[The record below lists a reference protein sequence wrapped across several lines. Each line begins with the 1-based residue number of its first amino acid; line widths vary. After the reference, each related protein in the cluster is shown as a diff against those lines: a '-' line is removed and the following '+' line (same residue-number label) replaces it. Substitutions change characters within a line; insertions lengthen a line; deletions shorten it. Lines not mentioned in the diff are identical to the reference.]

1 MSTDT
6 GELRPPLYILA
17 GGQSS
22 RFGQD
27 KARAIFDGQPLI
39 LGVAAA
45 LKPATSRCTVVAAT
59 ADKYADLG
67 LETIADARPGLGPMA
82 GLEKSLEHAAHGGHL
97 WVAIA
102 ACDMVG
108 LRSSWLETLL
118 TRAHEPTQAIV
129 YQAQGER
136 PQPLLAIYHVSALEQ
151 VRSHLDQGN
160 LAMWR
165 LLLALKTT
173 TLPPPD
179 AWSSHQGINT
189 PQDLQT
195 AQVFSLSQDR
205 RYDDHED
212 D

>member
-1 MSTDT
+1 MDI
-6 GELRPPLYILA
+6 GEPNPPLYILA

-27 KARAIFDGQPLI
+27 KARAIFHGQPLI

-45 LKPATSRCTVVAAT
+45 LKPVTGRCVVVAAT
-59 ADKYADLG
+59 ADKYAELG

-82 GLEKSLEHAAHGGHL
+82 GLEKALEHAALGGHL
-97 WVAIA
+97 WVAVA

-108 LRSSWLETLL
+108 LRASWVKTLL
-118 TRAHEPTQAIV
+118 AQAHEPTQAVV

-151 VRSHLDQGN
+151 VRAHLDQGA

-165 LLLALKTT
+165 LLQALRTT

-179 AWSSHQGINT
+179 DWSSHRGVNT
-189 PQDLQT
+189 PQELDDATLNLP
-195 AQVFSLSQDR
+195 FDDR
-205 RYDDHED
+205 SPR
-212 D
+212 